1 MSNSEIPTTQRALIL
16 QGSVA
21 LGAFEAGVFKKLYE
35 IIKKEDPN
43 WESRMFDIVAGTS
56 AGAVNAAI
64 LTSHVKEKK
73 TWKGSAEKLEEY
85 WREHLSTHTPIAAKF
100 GTQWWE
106 EIYQWWGGKYYELWN
121 GNSKIASE
129 EAARRYYSTKYFFAY
144 GVPNVFSPSFPFPQL
159 DYRFFDNNPLFP
171 PTNLWTRYSNSPL
184 RNSLEHRDR
193 HGDKFVNFPLSTSFE
208 AHEPR
213 FLAVSVD
220 VQQGKPVTFDSY
232 LLKSVLDSYDPDL
245 SKNVDDIIQYD
256 EGIMK
261 EHVMASASF
270 PLYFDYEE
278 VDGHK
283 LCDGGILSNTP
294 LRELLQAHRDYWYKD
309 VGKGNKDALVP
320 DLKVYIIGVW
330 PSVEKAIPSDYDGIK
345 ERNSDLTHS
354 DKTEY
359 DQKIAALVTDYL
371 NLYKKTKEI
380 AEIHIKDQN
389 EYESF
394 QNNLEVLL
402 STVIESKKRTGKYRT
417 YKDLIEGRFDLK
429 RIVTIERKDD
439 IHSVYNKWADY
450 TSETIDKLIK
460 EGEDFENSSVV
471 KITSSDNDTV

>member
-1 MSNSEIPTTQRALIL
+1 MSDQEIPTKQRALIL

-21 LGAFEAGVFKKLYE
+21 LGAFETGVFKKLYE
-35 IIKKEDPN
+35 MIKNKDPD

-56 AGAVNAAI
+56 AGAINAAI

-85 WREHLSTHTPIAAKF
+85 WREHLSTPTPIAAKF

-106 EIYQWWGGKYYELWN
+106 EIYQWWGGKYYEMWN
-121 GNSKIASE
+121 NTSKVASE
-129 EAARRYYSTKYFFAY
+129 EAARRYYSTKYFSAY
-144 GVPNVFSPSFPFPQL
+144 GVPNVFLPSIPFPQL

-184 RNSLEHRDR
+184 RKSLEHNDS

-213 FLAVSVD
+213 FLAVGVD
-220 VQQGKPVTFDSY
+220 VQQGKPITFDSY
-232 LLKSVLDSYDPDL
+232 QRKSILESYDPDS
-245 SKNVDDIIQYD
+245 SKYEEKVIKYD
-256 EGIMK
+256 MGIMK
-261 EHVMASASF
+261 EHIMASASF

-278 VDGHK
+278 VDGRK

-309 VGKGNKDALVP
+309 IGKGNENALVP
-320 DLKVYIIGVW
+320 DLEVYIIDVW
-330 PSVEKAIPSDYDGIK
+330 PSVEKTIPSDYDGIK
-345 ERNSDLTHS
+345 ERNSDITHS

-380 AEIHIKDQN
+380 AETHIKDQN
-389 EYESF
+389 EYKLFKNDLE
-394 QNNLEVLL
+394 NLLN
-402 STVIESKKRTGKYRT
+402 TNIESKKRTGELRKYS
-417 YKDLIEGRFDLK
+417 DLIKGRFDLK

-439 IHSVYNKWADY
+439 IHSIYNKWADY
-450 TSETIDKLIK
+450 TLETIDKLLK
-460 EGEDFENSSVV
+460 EGEDFEKRSVV
-471 KITSSDNDTV
+471 KITPSGLDVV